1 MKNFKQ
7 IREASSKQ
15 IHVRMDDLGKD
26 QKKVGDILKKYEK
39 NGSIEFDGET
49 DKGAIFTV
57 KKPAAIATLNRELK
71 PYYTSAQLG
80 EAKGGEIKIV
90 ADTNSRKY
98 KEGEVI
104 KTFPETDKG
113 LNQAMVFQKSVKG
126 KFGVDTKMVRESLDE
141 GKDGIDKHP
150 EVRKRYDAMLKTK
163 PDSYERRRAVRA
175 YMNKKKEL
183 RREEETDVEE
193 MSALTKIKA
202 KLARAA
208 RGPSK
213 KATPAMFRQT
223 GKSARKVRQG
233 AAKSKAYELG
243 RKAREK

>member
-1 MKNFKQ
+1 MKSFKQ
-7 IREASSKQ
+7 FRETKS
-15 IHVRMDDLGKD
+15 
-26 QKKVGDILKKYEK
+26 
-39 NGSIEFDGET
+39 
-49 DKGAIFTV
+49 
-57 KKPAAIATLNRELK
+57 
-71 PYYTSAQLG
+71 
-80 EAKGGEIKIV
+80 GEIKIV

-113 LNQAMVFQKSVKG
+113 LNQAMVFQKSVKNKLG
-126 KFGVDTKMVRESLDE
+126 IDTKMVRESLD
-141 GKDGIDKHP
+141 
-150 EVRKRYDAMLKTK
+150 
-163 PDSYERRRAVRA
+163 
-175 YMNKKKEL
+175 
-183 RREEETDVEE
+183 DVEE

-213 KATPAMFRQT
+213 KATPTMFRQT
-223 GKSARKVRQG
+223 GKSARKVQQR